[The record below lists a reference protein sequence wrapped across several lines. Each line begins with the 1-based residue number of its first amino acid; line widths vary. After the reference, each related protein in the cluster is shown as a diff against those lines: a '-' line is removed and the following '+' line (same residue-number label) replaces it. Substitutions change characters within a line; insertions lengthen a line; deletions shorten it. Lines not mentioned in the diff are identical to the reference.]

1 MHLENPQKWGSSK
14 VAPDYGLT
22 DEELT
27 YLAKFLSNLRA
38 KKVGFLWKSTN

>member
-1 MHLENPQKWGSSK
+1 MHLENPQKWGESK

-27 YLAKFLSNLRA
+27 YLTKYLSDLRA
-38 KKVGFLWKSTN
+38 KKVSFLWKNTD